1 MRGEPFEASE
11 IQRAIVAE
19 WGHVRDEE
27 TSKATL

>member
-1 MRGEPFEASE
+1 MHGESFEAFE
-11 IQRAIVAE
+11 IQGAIVAE